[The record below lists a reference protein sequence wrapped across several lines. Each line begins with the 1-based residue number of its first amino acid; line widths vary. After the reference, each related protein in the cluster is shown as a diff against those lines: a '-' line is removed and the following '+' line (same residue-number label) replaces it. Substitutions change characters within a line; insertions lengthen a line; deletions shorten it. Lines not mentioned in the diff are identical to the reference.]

1 MKKSLYILLFA
12 GTTFL
17 PALSQSEFGIKT
29 GVSAV
34 LTPIYDLSFGPVGI
48 EPGHHWGYGIHAGVF
63 FRICNDAL
71 FFQPE
76 LFFEH
81 NAFEFS
87 VISSYGTTMVQQSI
101 NTLNLPLLLGVEF
114 DMAHIYFGAS
124 AELKIGLPKS
134 LTDDENFKNLYDR
147 ISLEYELG
155 FGFDIS
161 ERIELELR
169 YIGYLG
175 KNKEGIEK
183 IGNQTF
189 KLNKSFAA
197 IMVSIGYIF

>member
-1 MKKSLYILLFA
+1 MPVF
-12 GTTFL
+12 
-17 PALSQSEFGIKT
+17 SQSEFGIKT
-29 GVSAV
+29 GASAV
-34 LTPIYDLSFGPVGI
+34 LTPIYDLSFGAVGI

-63 FRICNDAL
+63 FRIYNDVL

-87 VISSYGTTMVQQSI
+87 VISSSGTTMVHQSI
-101 NTLNLPLLLGVEF
+101 NTLNLPLLLGVQF
-114 DMAHIYFGAS
+114 DMAHICFGPS
-124 AELKIGLPKS
+124 AELKTGVPRS

-147 ISLEYELG
+147 ISLEYEVG

-161 ERIELELR
+161 EKTELELR

-175 KNKEGIEK
+175 KNKEGIEI

-197 IMVSIGYIF
+197 IMVSIGYTF

>member
-1 MKKSLYILLFA
+1 MKKSLIILLIA
-12 GTTFL
+12 GTTFW
-17 PALSQSEFGIKT
+17 PAFSQNEFGIKT
-29 GVSAV
+29 GASAV
-34 LTPIYDLSFGPVGI
+34 LTPIYDLSLGAVAI

-63 FRICNDAL
+63 FRICNDVL
-71 FFQPE
+71 LFQPE

-81 NAFEFS
+81 NTFEFI
-87 VISSYGTTMVQQSI
+87 VVNSYGTTIVQQSL
-101 NTLNLPLLLGVEF
+101 NTLNLPLLLGVQF
-114 DMAHIYFGAS
+114 DMAHIYFGPS

-134 LTDDENFKNLYDR
+134 LTDDENFKDLYDR
-147 ISLEYELG
+147 ISLEYEVG

-161 ERIELELR
+161 EKIELELR

-197 IMVSIGYIF
+197 IMVSIGYTF